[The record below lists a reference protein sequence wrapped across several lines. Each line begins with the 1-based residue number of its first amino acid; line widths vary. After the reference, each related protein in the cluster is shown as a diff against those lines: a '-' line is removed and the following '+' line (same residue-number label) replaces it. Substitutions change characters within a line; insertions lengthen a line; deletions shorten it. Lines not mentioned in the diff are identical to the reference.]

1 MRAGWAAWEDMPV
14 SDGPEDDRPRFG
26 LPVIPAGERER
37 LAQLRR
43 DVPRPVAL
51 AAMAEQLRE
60 SGARYERLTRVSLA
74 PHLQRFFSPEF
85 AAVTRRVLE
94 RVLEAVA

>member
-1 MRAGWAAWEDMPV
+1 
-14 SDGPEDDRPRFG
+14 
-26 LPVIPAGERER
+26 
-37 LAQLRR
+37 
-43 DVPRPVAL
+43 
-51 AAMAEQLRE
+51 MAEQLRE
-60 SGARYERLTRVSLA
+60 SGARYERLTGVSLA